1 MTSVLAKNLTFRA
14 SAALCVL
21 EKELDRPSVTRT
33 ATFLASCLA
42 PLDASYSVAAAWF
55 SPDAVSVP
63 LSTVNGKTYVGAV

>member
-33 ATFLASCLA
+33 TTFLASCLA